1 MIIDS
6 IRAISQSWIARERL
20 SARTVTHATAP
31 TSMTSVYMHDLADR
45 IIAELD
51 ASGQTQREYIWLDDM
66 PVAVADNVASG
77 NPVIYFVH
85 VDHLMRPAR
94 MTAQDT
100 SWVWDV
106 IYAPFGGVSYIWSNP
121 ATQDMRFPGQWF
133 QLESG
138 LAYNWHRHY
147 DATLGRYVQPD
158 PIGLRGGRSLY
169 SYVGGNPLAYV
180 DPEGLDAT
188 RWINRSGGRP
198 ISDGPTNGNWGG
210 GCWSGGQYSCRGNP
224 NGAAPPTDSADA
236 CYMRHDLC
244 YDAGRPRLQ
253 CDRELVQ
260 DLRDLPRDP
269 LRWAV
274 PPPPGTEGDTL
285 RFLRGAILMFDR

>member
-1 MIIDS
+1 
-6 IRAISQSWIARERL
+6 L

-66 PVAVADNVASG
+66 PVAVVDNVASG

-121 ATQDMRFPGQWF
+121 ANIDLRFPGQWF

-158 PIGLRGGRSLY
+158 PLGLTAMLSDGPSVYG
-169 SYVGGNPLAYV
+169 YVGGSPFAYADPTGQFAWIPFILAAGTAMFLPETANSPGPNDEIIQS
-180 DPEGLDAT
+180 DP
-188 RWINRSGGRP
+188 
-198 ISDGPTNGNWGG
+198 
-210 GCWSGGQYSCRGNP
+210 
-224 NGAAPPTDSADA
+224 AAPYIAGALAGISGSGAGQCFTQGVSRGGFLNRNPYVRLGWGWKGNRRDG
-236 CYMRHDLC
+236 HDVF
-244 YDAGRPRLQ
+244 RLAIGNNKS
-253 CDRELVQ
+253 RIHWHI
-260 DLRDLPRDP
+260 DL
-269 LRWAV
+269 WK
-274 PPPPGTEGDTL
+274 
-285 RFLRGAILMFDR
+285 

>member
-1 MIIDS
+1 M
-6 IRAISQSWIARERL
+6 
-20 SARTVTHATAP
+20 THATAP
-31 TSMTSVYMHDLADR
+31 TSTTTVYVHDLADH

-77 NPVIYFVH
+77 NPVIYYVH

-121 ATQDMRFPGQWF
+121 ANIDLRFPGQWF

-158 PIGLRGGRSLY
+158 PIGLRGGRNLY
-169 SYVGGNPLAYV
+169 GYVSGNPASYV
-180 DPEGLDAT
+180 DPQGQTQAGAITGGWIGSWVGGLGGGLIGPEGIIPG
-188 RWINRSGGRP
+188 RWIGSVIGRAVG
-198 ISDGPTNGNWGG
+198 DWVTGPEVVLAVPAGPFWDDLEPCKGQDIRTNGL
-210 GCWSGGQYSCRGNP
+210 SGKKRRYYEKDYTHGDLEVYDR
-224 NGAAPPTDSADA
+224 NGKHVGSADPKTGEIVKPPVK
-236 CYMRHDLC
+236 
-244 YDAGRPRLQ
+244 GRR
-253 CDRELVQ
+253 
-260 DLRDLPRDP
+260 RD
-269 LRWAV
+269 V
-274 PPPPGTEGDTL
+274 P
-285 RFLRGAILMFDR
+285 